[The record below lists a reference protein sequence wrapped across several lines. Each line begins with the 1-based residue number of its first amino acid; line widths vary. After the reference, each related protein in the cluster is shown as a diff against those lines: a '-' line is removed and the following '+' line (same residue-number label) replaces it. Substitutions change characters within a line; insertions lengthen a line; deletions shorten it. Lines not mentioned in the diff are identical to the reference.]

1 MSQTTVVSA
10 IDRVV
15 LGHLE
20 QRIGLFQLRQRVAFE
35 AQGEDETRD
44 LFHRL
49 PVKQVLPRLLRLAS
63 LADHGLRNAL
73 DLQVTRN
80 RLAVLPPGSRLSG
93 CTILHLSD
101 LHLEHFPEL
110 IGAVTAAIAPLR
122 YDMCLLT
129 GDFAFRHN
137 VVDAVVD
144 GVRELHEAITAPTYA
159 ILGNHDSIRIVP
171 PLERA
176 GIRFLINEHVRVET
190 SGGAFLLAGVD
201 DCVHYRA
208 SNLERALEGAD
219 QDGLT
224 VLMNHSPVEY
234 REAAAAGVDAYLT
247 GHTHGGQIC
256 LPGGIPIMSNASAP
270 RRLISG
276 AWRCGAMQGY
286 TSRGVGAS
294 MVRVRFNCGPEIV
307 LHELVAR

>member
-1 MSQTTVVSA
+1 MSQNTVVSA

-49 PVKQVLPRLLRLAS
+49 PVKQVLPRLLRLAG
-63 LADHGLRNAL
+63 LADRGLRNAL

-137 VVDAVVD
+137 LVDAVVD
-144 GVRELHEAITAPTYA
+144 GVRDLHEAITAPTYA

-224 VLMNHSPVEY
+224 VLMNHAPVEY
-234 REAAAAGVDAYLT
+234 REAADAYLT

-294 MVRVRFNCGPEIV
+294 MVRVRFNCRPEIV